1 MPLSF
6 ARICILRLAASSV
19 LLLLVSLVPA
29 LAQSTDVRFPTAVEG
44 TEIVGVVPARDIG
57 DSRVTDHFYTFNGL
71 PGDIL
76 ITVESKNLNGD
87 FDVFTATELRPL
99 LKVSVYAESP
109 TLVTKNIYL
118 RKPESLILR
127 IEGRTPNDDE
137 GSYRIKF
144 SGSFAPLEN
153 RVLATDSGTP
163 KDGSLSPR
171 PGDRKT
177 TRVSSSGARIDEPV
191 VEVAAAPTPE
201 PTPATASEESTTIA
215 KKTPAPRTPRVRRP
229 PARATARKATTKP
242 ADQAKSTDNASD
254 DRSAKPAK
262 TVDDT
267 SKPASEADAT
277 TETPVTIKRPT
288 PRRTQPKSAR
298 GTARTIK
305 PEATAENGRLIIEVK
320 DGTRIEYLMSTVTRL
335 TVENGEV
342 VIVSEDGYTKRVPL
356 TSILRMSIAP

>member
-1 MPLSF
+1 MPFSF
-6 ARICILRLAASSV
+6 AQICILRLAASLV
-19 LLLLVSLVPA
+19 LLLLVSLA
-29 LAQSTDVRFPTAVEG
+29 SAFAQSTDVRFPTAVEG
-44 TEIVGVVPARDIG
+44 SEIVGAVPARDIG

-87 FDVFTATELRPL
+87 FDVFTAAELRPL

-137 GSYRIKF
+137 GTYRIRF

-153 RVLATDSGTP
+153 RVLAADTGTA
-163 KDGSLSPR
+163 KDGLPSAR

-177 TRVSSSGARIDEPV
+177 TRVSSSGARIDEPA

-201 PTPATASEESTTIA
+201 PTLATTSEESTTTA
-215 KKTPAPRTPRVRRP
+215 KKTPAPRAPRVRRP
-229 PARATARKATTKP
+229 SVRATGKKPTTKP
-242 ADQAKSTDNASD
+242 ADQAKNTDNASED
-254 DRSAKPAK
+254 SSAKSTKSAAETTK
-262 TVDDT
+262 
-267 SKPASEADAT
+267 SASEEDT
-277 TETPVTIKRPT
+277 PTETPVTIKRPT
-288 PRRTQPKSAR
+288 PRRPPPRSTR
-298 GTARTIK
+298 GTARTTK

-335 TVENGEV
+335 TVENGEI

-356 TSILRMSIAP
+356 TSVLRMSIAP